1 MEHLFSGVSA
11 RIGHAERDRDA
22 FAVDLRFLT
31 RQVEARIRQTEA
43 ERIVDLLRRAWD
55 GLEIAV
61 ADENVVGIAD
71 VILRIVEI
79 RGGRIVVERGC
90 KCVRQFAGGRH
101 VAAEDICLGHRT
113 FHTTL
118 PG

>member
-61 ADENVVGIAD
+61 ADENIVGVAD
-71 VILRIVEI
+71 VVLGIVKVCR
-79 RGGRIVVERGC
+79 RGIVIERGC

-101 VAAEDICLGHRT
+101 VAAEDIRLGHRA